1 MSLFVV
7 IIAGIL
13 SGIAASLGVGGGGVL
28 ILYFSMFSSI
38 KPENA
43 RGINLL
49 FFIPIAFISTII
61 HAKNNLTETKL
72 AVKIALP
79 ALFSAA
85 AGAFISFNI
94 NANILSKIFAGA
106 LIFAAFKEFFEKGK

>member
-1 MSLFVV
+1 MSFVAV

-28 ILYFSMFSSI
+28 ILFLSMFSSE
-38 KPENA
+38 KPENI

-49 FFIPIAFISTII
+49 FFIPIAVLSTFI
-61 HAKNNLTETKL
+61 HAKNKLTDVKL
-72 AVKIALP
+72 ATKIALP

-94 NANILSKIFAGA
+94 NADILSKIFAGA
-106 LIFAAFKEFFEKGK
+106 LIIAAFLEFFKKEK